1 MGNMEGEGTREN
13 TDLIER
19 TGILKKVTFKKAM
32 RQVSVVIANMVM
44 EHVEEQA
51 LSSHRKCS
59 SGNVMSMIS
68 VVH

>member
-1 MGNMEGEGTREN
+1 MEGEGTREN

-19 TGILKKVTFKKAM
+19 IDILQKVTFKKAM

-51 LSSHRKCS
+51 LSSFP
-59 SGNVMSMIS
+59 
-68 VVH
+68 